1 MKRLL
6 FLFLVLAC
14 CTAVCQDLAG
24 KTLTFPVESN
34 TAYVKLTPAVNKIFF
49 TATVCLRFF
58 SDLSREQSL
67 FSLST
72 PSHDNGLLLYKKPKG
87 AYDLW
92 VANQFITLLGLP
104 DELNEWNSLCGTWD
118 SGTGL
123 GQLWVNGKR
132 SARKALSAGGS
143 IAGTPS
149 IILGQEQDSYGGG
162 FDKAQSFVGEITDVH
177 MWDYV
182 LHPHIIQGFM
192 NYVSFT
198 PGNVL
203 SWRALEYTRQGYVV
217 VEDSQIAVMGI
228 YNTTTPYDF

>member
-14 CTAVCQDLAG
+14 CTAVRQDLAG
-24 KTLTFPVESN
+24 KAFTFPVESN
-34 TAYVKLTPAVNKIFF
+34 TAYVKLTPAVNKIFH

-58 SDLSREQSL
+58 SDLSRDQSL

-72 PSHDNGLLLYKKPKG
+72 PSHANGLLLFKNPKG
-87 AYDLW
+87 EYDLC
-92 VANQFITLLGLP
+92 VANQCIPFPGLP

-118 SGTGL
+118 SGAGL

-132 SARKALSAGGS
+132 SARKALSVGGT
-143 IAGTPS
+143 IATAPS
-149 IILGQEQDSYGGG
+149 IMLGQEQDSYGGR

-182 LHPHIIQGFM
+182 LPPHEIQSFV

-203 SWRALEYTRQGYVV
+203 SWRALEYIRQGRVV
-217 VEDSQIAVMGI
+217 VVDSQIDCCYAVKSLG
-228 YNTTTPYDF
+228 